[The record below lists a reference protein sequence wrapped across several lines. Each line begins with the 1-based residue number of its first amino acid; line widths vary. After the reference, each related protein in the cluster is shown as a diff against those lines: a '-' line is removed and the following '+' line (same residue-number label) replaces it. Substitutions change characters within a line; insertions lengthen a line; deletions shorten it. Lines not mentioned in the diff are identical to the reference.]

1 LGAQGDR
8 ETAEHAIVNTSA
20 RIVEESFKKIGKD
33 HVVTISDKIRRQQLE
48 VVRVGA
54 DGKIIRGQQPKI

>member
-20 RIVEESFKKIGKD
+20 RIVEESFKKI
-33 HVVTISDKIRRQQLE
+33 VTISDKIRRQQLE